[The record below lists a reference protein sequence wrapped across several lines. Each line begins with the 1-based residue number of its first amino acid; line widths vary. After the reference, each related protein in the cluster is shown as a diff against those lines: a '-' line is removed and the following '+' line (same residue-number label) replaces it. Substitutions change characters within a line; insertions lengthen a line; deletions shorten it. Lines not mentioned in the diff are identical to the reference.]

1 MLKNKKE
8 VIEKIY
14 KILFDY
20 ELAFLNGD
28 DQEATR
34 KTVEIILSLL
44 SSQKEEWIKYR
55 TITTKINKAMQD
67 EELQEPYMIH
77 QKENGTDCCYCSICG
92 ESEMNIQDNKNK
104 KGEYFCKC
112 SLWDSSYEGEWIK
125 WIDDDGSKAKY
136 YRDTF
141 YPNYYNQGL
150 SKAIEIIKEEK

>member
-44 SSQKEEWIKYR
+44 SSQKEELIKR
-55 TITTKINKAMQD
+55 IEKEKKS
-67 EELQEPYMIH
+67 EELQEPNIIH
-77 QKENGTDCCYCSICG
+77 QKDYGTDCCYCSLCG
-92 ESEMNIQDNKNK
+92 ESEMNIQDNKNV

-112 SLWDSSYEGEWIK
+112 SLWDSSYKGEWIR
-125 WIDDDGSKAKY
+125 WVDDGSKAKS
-136 YRDTF
+136 YRDIF
-141 YPNYYNQGL
+141 FPNGWNLAL